1 MRSIPTKTDGVSTL
15 SAAEFNDIPSELGN
29 AITANGQTL
38 SSGDLFQLSKTISS
52 YVSVGDFYT
61 DSGSANAYVL
71 TSTGSFK
78 APTAYVAGM
87 RIRFKPGN
95 VNTGAST
102 VNVASLG
109 LKSIKTLT
117 GASDPAAGDIAA
129 NVDITLVYD
138 GTYFRIISAA
148 PLVVAT
154 QAQQET
160 ATDITTAVTPGR
172 QHYHPSAAKYW
183 VNWQGTGTVAIK
195 TSYNTTSIT
204 DNGTGDYTVT
214 IATDFSSAI
223 YCNIVSG
230 GRDTSLGSFCGQVD
244 YSLTTLTAGTVRV
257 GTADG
262 ASNLIDYMLVDAV
275 GFGDQ

>member
-1 MRSIPTKTDGVSTL
+1 MRDIATKVDGSSTL
-15 SAAEFNDIPSELGN
+15 SAAEFNDIPGELEN
-29 AITANGQTL
+29 AITSTGQAL
-38 SSGDLFQLSKTISS
+38 SSGDLNQLGKAMATYTGLS
-52 YVSVGDFYT
+52 DFYT

-71 TSTGSFK
+71 TAVGSLK
-78 APTAYVAGM
+78 SPASYVSGM
-87 RIRFKPGN
+87 RIRFKPAN
-95 VNTGAST
+95 ANTTAAT
-102 VNVASLG
+102 VNVAGLG
-109 LKSIKTLT
+109 VKSIKTLS
-117 GASDPAAGDIAA
+117 GSSDPASGDIAA
-129 NVDITLVYD
+129 STDITMVYD
-138 GTYFRIISAA
+138 GTNFRIISAA
-148 PLVVAT
+148 PLVVAS
-154 QAQQET
+154 QAEQET
-160 ATDITTAVTPGR
+160 GSSTTVAVTPGR

-195 TSYNTTSIT
+195 ASYNTTSIT

-230 GRDTSLGSFCGQVD
+230 GRDTNLGSFCGQVD